1 MSPTPPSPLVGVVTG
16 AGAGIGRGVSQYLAR
31 EGFQVV
37 LTDVDEDAARNT
49 ADTIEADGNLAL
61 ARRCDVANDDDVDQ
75 LFDDLAAIVGRIDV
89 IINNAAICTPA
100 PLSTIALTQWQR
112 EFAVNVEGVLRI
124 TQRAVA
130 RMLTQEPHV
139 QNEVRGKIIN
149 MGSPA
154 ALIATPPF
162 PAYGASK
169 AALAHLSRTTADAY
183 ADALISTSLV
193 HPGSVREGMW
203 QALGPALA
211 ESETISVDQVYAR
224 QAASSPTGR
233 FQAVEDLGRVI
244 CHVAQTPGMALNG
257 ATIWSEAHVVH
268 AI

>member
-1 MSPTPPSPLVGVVTG
+1 MSPTPPNLLVAVVTG

-37 LTDVDEDAARNT
+37 LTDVNEDAAHT
-49 ADTIEADGNLAL
+49 AADTIKADGNLAL
-61 ARRCDVANDDDVDQ
+61 TRRCDIANDDDVDQ
-75 LFDDLAAIVGRIDV
+75 LFDDLAEITDRIDI

-100 PLSTIALTQWQR
+100 PLASVTLAQWQR

-130 RMLTQEPHV
+130 RMLTQEPHP
-139 QNEVRGKIIN
+139 QIEVRGKIIN
-149 MGSPA
+149 LGSPA

-169 AALAHLSRTTADAY
+169 AALAHLSRTTAEAY

-211 ESETISVDQVYAR
+211 ESENISVDQVYAR
-224 QAASSPTGR
+224 QAATSPTGR
-233 FQAVEDLGRVI
+233 FQSVEDLGRVI

-257 ATIWSEAHVVH
+257 STIWSEAHVVH